1 MIFNGFDFTDLLV
14 VEYIDRSLMPSIS
27 IEGTNMPGKHG
38 VRFKELVMS
47 PTEITVKCRII
58 GTSRIETQQ
67 RIRTIAGKLYTET
80 PARLE
85 LRDEPDKYNMAILSG
100 SSDVEKWFATGY
112 MVLTFECT
120 DIYAYSKAEKT
131 QTLNT
136 SFTNEGTY
144 PSTGIIEVQPN
155 IGDTLVI
162 SNGTKSLT
170 LMNTFNGT
178 ETIKVFLEKQLI
190 TMNNNNAMYLLTLDS
205 DFFDIPTGSAKITAT
220 GTGTVTYVERW
231 I

>member
-27 IEGTNMPGKHG
+27 IEGTNIPGKHG

-85 LRDEPDKYNMAILSG
+85 LRDEPDKYNMAILTG

-112 MVLTFECT
+112 MVLTFECA
-120 DIYAYSKAEKT
+120 DIYAYSKVEKT

-190 TMNNNNAMYLLTLDS
+190 TMNDNNAMYLLTLDS
-205 DFFDIPTGSAKITAT
+205 DFFDIPTGSATITAT

-231 I
+231 L

>member
-27 IEGTNMPGKHG
+27 IEGTNIPGKHG
-38 VRFKELVMS
+38 MRFKELVMS

-67 RIRTIAGKLYTET
+67 IIRTIAGKLYTET

-120 DIYAYSKAEKT
+120 DIYAYSKVENT
-131 QTLNT
+131 QPLNT
-136 SFTNEGTY
+136 SFINEGTY

-190 TMNNNNAMYLLTLDS
+190 TMNDNNAMYLLTLDS
-205 DFFDIPTGSAKITAT
+205 DFFDIPTGSANITAT

-231 I
+231 L